1 MLMSF
6 FKKPIRIFKS
16 LPYAKIP
23 VYATEG
29 AAAFDFFAA
38 ESGTIHS
45 GLPVVINTGI
55 RMEIPKGKVLKI
67 YSRSGHGFNKDV
79 RLGNCVGII
88 DSDYRGD
95 IMVKLT
101 PDSKKSHLS
110 IAIGDRIAQGI
121 IEDAPRYSFKEVLQ
135 LSETDRGVGGFG
147 STGR

>member
-1 MLMSF
+1 MLNL
-6 FKKPIRIFKS
+6 FKKKISIVKT
-16 LPYAKIP
+16 LPHAKLP

-45 GLPVVINTGI
+45 GLPITINTGLRI
-55 RMEIPKGKVLKI
+55 EVPKGKVLKI
-67 YSRSGHGFNKDV
+67 YSRSGHGFNKNV

-101 PDSKKSHLS
+101 PDNPKAHLS
-110 IAIGDRIAQGI
+110 VAIGDRIAQGM
-121 IEDAPRYSFKEVLQ
+121 IEEAPQYYFEEVSQ
-135 LSETDRGVGGFG
+135 LSETDRGAGGFG
-147 STGR
+147 STGV